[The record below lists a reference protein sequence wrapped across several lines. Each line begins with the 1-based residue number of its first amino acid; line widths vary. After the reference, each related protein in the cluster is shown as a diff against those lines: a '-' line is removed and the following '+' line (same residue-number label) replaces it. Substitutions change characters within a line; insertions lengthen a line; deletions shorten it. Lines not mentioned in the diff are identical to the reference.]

1 MKTYIYINRGAIEE
15 NRRRRA
21 LNKPRNDMPP
31 IQVWSE
37 GTTQNIECF
46 GVDIMGPSTFVYS
59 PDKQLVPHNDVVLAV
74 ITEAPCLTHVRQK
87 E

>member
-31 IQVWSE
+31 IQVWHE
-37 GTTQNIECF
+37 GSQVNIECM
-46 GVDIMGPSTFVYS
+46 GVEIHGPSAFLYS
-59 PDKQLVPHNDVVLAV
+59 PDQQLVPHNDVVLAV
-74 ITEAPCLTHVRQK
+74 ITEAPVTIK
-87 E
+87 K